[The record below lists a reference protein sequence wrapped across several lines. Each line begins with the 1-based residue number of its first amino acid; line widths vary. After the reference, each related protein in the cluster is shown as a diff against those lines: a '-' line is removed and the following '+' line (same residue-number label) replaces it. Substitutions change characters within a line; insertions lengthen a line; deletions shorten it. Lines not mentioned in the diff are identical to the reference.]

1 MTDSITPQEKFGE
14 LLRTNKFAIFLEI
27 AVVVIPL
34 YAGLMISDRL
44 GSDVVPFGGNV
55 VLLGGPLGYLGLAFS
70 LAAVWVAS
78 KMRGVS
84 WGESSGWCG
93 QRAGSVLC

>member
-44 GSDVVPFGGNV
+44 GSDVVPFGGNCCASWWSSW
-55 VLLGGPLGYLGLAFS
+55 LLRPGIQ
-70 LAAVWVAS
+70 
-78 KMRGVS
+78 
-84 WGESSGWCG
+84 SSGRLGCVKDA
-93 QRAGSVLC
+93 RR